1 MLVKISGKVHKVML
15 ENCLLEPY
23 EVAKLLNESEDMRLS
38 EITWNLEENTAI
50 SLSEFIHGYFKRNK
64 DV

>member
-1 MLVKISGKVHKVML
+1 MLVKISGKVHKVRL
-15 ENCLLEPY
+15 ENCLLAPY
-23 EVAKLLNESEDMRLS
+23 EVAKLLNESEDIRLS

-50 SLSEFIHGYFKRNK
+50 SLSEFIHEYFKRNK

>member
-23 EVAKLLNESEDMRLS
+23 EVAELLNESEDIKLS
-38 EITWNLEENTAI
+38 EREE
-50 SLSEFIHGYFKRNK
+50 
-64 DV
+64 